1 MTGLKGLDFFNYRSI
16 NDFIFDP
23 IDIDAAFVLICI
35 IIVFLFNKDHKLGC
49 LILEMYRLENE
60 IFYVLRYICFKVF
73 RINNS
78 SRSSKNTRK

>member
-35 IIVFLFNKDHKLGC
+35 IIASLFNKDHKLD
-49 LILEMYRLENE
+49 
-60 IFYVLRYICFKVF
+60 V
-73 RINNS
+73 
-78 SRSSKNTRK
+78 